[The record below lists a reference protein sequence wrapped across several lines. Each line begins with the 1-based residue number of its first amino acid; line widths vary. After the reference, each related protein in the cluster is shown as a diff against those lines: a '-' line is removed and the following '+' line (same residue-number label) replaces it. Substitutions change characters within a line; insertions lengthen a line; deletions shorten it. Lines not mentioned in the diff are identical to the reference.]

1 MPSIKGTVKNGL
13 VYPNEAIADQEGKSV
28 IITIIEPN
36 PNIPSTDEL
45 SWDESSWNSEDWDQ
59 FDQLIEK
66 CTIDTGIVDLAHQ
79 HDHYIHG
86 TPKRESYP

>member
-1 MPSIKGTVKNGL
+1 L
-13 VYPNEAIADQEGKSV
+13 
-28 IITIIEPN
+28 ITIIEPN
-36 PNIPSTDEL
+36 LNTPSTDET
-45 SWDESSWNSEDWDQ
+45 SWNSEDWDQ